1 MMSSEYNTIYE
12 IKRKK
17 EQIQQEINDLEDQF
31 INEYTEKLIQIHF
44 LELLEKK
51 HNDTNR
57 TDNPT

>member
-17 EQIQQEINDLEDQF
+17 EQIQQEINELEDQF
-31 INEYTEKLIQIHF
+31 VNEYTNKLIQIHF

-51 HNDTNR
+51 HNDINR